1 MPEKSPLLTPE
12 LVQHIASLVQIG
24 LSEAEAEAFVPQ
36 LNAILEYFNLLQEV
50 DTTQVPPA
58 FLLSGPRNVF
68 RPDRPEPGLTRQA
81 FLSNVP
87 RRQREYVCVPIVLEE

>member
-1 MPEKSPLLTPE
+1 MPEKGPLLTPE

-50 DTTQVPPA
+50 DTTQVLPA
-58 FLLSGPRNVF
+58 FLLSGLRNIF
-68 RPDRPEPGLTRQA
+68 RPDQPELGLTRQA

-87 RRQREYVCVPIVLEE
+87 QRQGEYVCVPIVLEE